1 MYVVITFYYMTT
13 KENLINPTGYKQ
25 RTYNVDDFFFNIPN
39 ELNSYYAGFIAAD
52 GNIRSRNS
60 EKRTLGIGLSSKDSK
75 WLKTFKEK
83 IKSESPIKNRI
94 QKKIYEITE
103 ISITSK
109 QVVDDL
115 KSNFNVVPRKSL
127 ILEPPFIKEQNLK
140 YAFICGYIDGDG
152 TIFLSKR
159 KNGINKT
166 LHLSILG
173 TKRMCEWIKHT
184 FDELTN
190 KCGRIKLKPNT
201 RIYRLDYCCKAA
213 REIIKVLSDIN
224 VPKLERKWTKEIID
238 HSKNF
243 VRCHNHTFKKVYIYD
258 LNFKLIKEC
267 TSVKEASLFSG
278 ISYDMVSKIINR
290 KDNQYHGLI
299 FCKEKLYNTI

>member
-1 MYVVITFYYMTT
+1 MNT

-52 GNIRSRNS
+52 GCICSRNRD
-60 EKRTLGIGLSSKDSK
+60 KRTLKIGLSSKDSK

-109 QVVDDL
+109 QIVDDL

-140 YAFICGYIDGDG
+140 YAFICGYIDGDD

-166 LHLSILG
+166 
-173 TKRMCEWIKHT
+173 
-184 FDELTN
+184 F
-190 KCGRIKLKPNT
+190 
-201 RIYRLDYCCKAA
+201 
-213 REIIKVLSDIN
+213 
-224 VPKLERKWTKEIID
+224 
-238 HSKNF
+238 F
-243 VRCHNHTFKKVYIYD
+243 Q
-258 LNFKLIKEC
+258 
-267 TSVKEASLFSG
+267 LF
-278 ISYDMVSKIINR
+278 IR
-290 KDNQYHGLI
+290 
-299 FCKEKLYNTI
+299 

>member
-1 MYVVITFYYMTT
+1 MTT
-13 KENLINPTGYKQ
+13 KENFINPTGYKQ
-25 RTYNVDDFFFNIPN
+25 RTYNVDDFFFNTPN

-52 GNIRSRNS
+52 GHICSRNS
-60 EKRTLGIGLSSKDSK
+60 EKRTLKIGLSSKDSK
-75 WLKTFKEK
+75 WLTTFKEK

-94 QKKIYEITE
+94 QKKTYELTE

-109 QVVDDL
+109 QIVDDL
-115 KSNFNVVPRKSL
+115 RSNFNVVPRKSL
-127 ILEPPFIKEQNLK
+127 ILEPPSIKEQNLK

-159 KNGINKT
+159 NEFTKT

-173 TKRMCEWIKHT
+173 TKRICEWIKNT

-190 KCGRIKLKPNT
+190 KCGKINLKPNT
-201 RIYRLDYCCKAA
+201 HIYRLNYCCKAA
-213 REIIKVLSDIN
+213 REIIKVLSDVN

-243 VRCHNHTFKKVYIYD
+243 VRGHNHIFKKVYIYD
-258 LNFKLIKEC
+258 VNFTLLKEC
-267 TSVKEASLFSG
+267 ASVKEASLFSG
-278 ISYDMVSKIINR
+278 ISYSMASKIINR
-290 KDNQYHGLI
+290 KNNQYHGLI
-299 FCKEKLYNTI
+299 FCKEKLH